1 MTKSEIGIPQSEIRN
16 AAYLRILK
24 TTNVARKKI
33 EKKLLG
39 AVEKIDLP
47 EFDLYDMDS
56 RVDTG
61 AATSSL
67 HCHHVKVYQRAEKEY
82 ISFKL
87 LDPSHPDYQ
96 QKTYRTSEFREK
108 LIKSSFGQTEYRYA
122 IKTDIILFG
131 QKYHVELTLADRE
144 KMQFPILIGR
154 NVLRRNFIV
163 DVGKKNLS
171 FKLKA

>member
-1 MTKSEIGIPQSEIRN
+1 
-16 AAYLRILK
+16 
-24 TTNVARKKI
+24 
-33 EKKLLG
+33 
-39 AVEKIDLP
+39 
-47 EFDLYDMDS
+47 
-56 RVDTG
+56 
-61 AATSSL
+61 
-67 HCHHVKVYQRAEKEY
+67 
-82 ISFKL
+82 L